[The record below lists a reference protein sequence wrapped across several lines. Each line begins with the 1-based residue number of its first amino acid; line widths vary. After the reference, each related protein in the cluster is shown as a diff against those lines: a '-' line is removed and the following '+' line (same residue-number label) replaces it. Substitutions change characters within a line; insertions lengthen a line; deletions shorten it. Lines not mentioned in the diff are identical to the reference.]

1 MGMNK
6 SMIPNIMA
14 RWRLGFLAGALT
26 ALLVAGCAVQTT
38 KTQAFSR
45 IDQIET
51 DLRRGITNKADVL
64 LLLGEPDGA
73 GALGGFDALRG
84 PDGAGK
90 GPIDAWFYE
99 SFKSSILGGLEMNQD
114 ILLVFFE
121 GDTVDGFFWFS
132 HESKGELK

>member
-1 MGMNK
+1 MNK
-6 SMIPNIMA
+6 PMIANTME
-14 RWRLGFLAGALT
+14 RWHLGVLAGALT

-99 SFKSSILGGLEMNQD
+99 SNKQSILGGLEMNQD

-121 GDTVDGFFWFS
+121 GDIVDGFLWFS
-132 HESKGELK
+132 NKSKGELK

>member
-1 MGMNK
+1 MNNP
-6 SMIPNIMA
+6 MIPNIMA
-14 RWRLGFLAGALT
+14 RWRFGFLAGALA
-26 ALLVAGCAVQTT
+26 ALLVAGCALQTT

-99 SFKSSILGGLEMNQD
+99 SVKSSILGGLEMKQD

-121 GDTVDGFFWFS
+121 GDIVDGFLWFS